1 MARDKPLTRPIGLIS
16 GESPTREK
24 HNVPAIHHLPTNT
37 HIIDSTPIAK
47 FLEATYPT
55 PPLPLTSS
63 LDGTIELQ
71 ARSVVGP
78 TFRASVV
85 PREIN
90 ILSLRSQEY
99 FRRTREAALGR
110 KLEDC
115 LMRRRR
121 AGRLSV
127 RE

>member
-1 MARDKPLTRPIGLIS
+1 MKLEVAHRASLRQRGLPAF
-16 GESPTREK
+16 SPAKAASYPANPPPEKK

-37 HIIDSTPIAK
+37 HIIDSTPS
-47 FLEATYPT
+47 PN
-55 PPLPLTSS
+55 
-63 LDGTIELQ
+63 GTIELQ

>member
-47 FLEATYPT
+47 FLEAHT
-55 PPLPLTSS
+55 PPHPPSNLLARRHHRVT
-63 LDGTIELQ
+63 GTLC
-71 ARSVVGP
+71 RRP
-78 TFRASVV
+78 KFRASVV